1 MTASLTLTALEGLPE
16 ITIDHDLPALLAE
29 AVPAG
34 DGILVVAQKIV
45 SKYEG
50 RLVDLK
56 QVKPSERAQ
65 ELARQVDKDPRQI
78 EVILGETARV
88 VRAVPGV
95 VICETHHGLVCA
107 NAGVDLSNSPGD
119 DIAILLPVDP
129 DASAET
135 LRAALGPGRGVV
147 ISDTFGRPWR
157 EGLVDTAIG
166 VAGFSPLRDMNE
178 SGDRRGRELQVTIMA
193 LADQLAAAAGILM
206 EKSAG
211 IPAVWVE
218 GVPIEGTGTL
228 SDLIRNPSTDLFR

>member
-218 GVPIEGTGTL
+218 GVPIEGTGSL